1 MKKVEPSGVVMKG
14 VYSIQTSRCTATQEG
29 PITAVWGP
37 PGQTQINVC
46 RMCLEEKIR
55 LGEWEV
61 RRHAFRL
68 IGTALEDQPPG
79 CPGQTAEFCKQPQ
92 IISWRVLRLSNR

>member
-1 MKKVEPSGVVMKG
+1 MKKVEPSGIVLKG
-14 VYSIQTSRCTATQEG
+14 VCSIQTNRCTAKQEG

-61 RRHAFRL
+61 EGARLLPHA
-68 IGTALEDQPPG
+68 
-79 CPGQTAEFCKQPQ
+79 
-92 IISWRVLRLSNR
+92 

>member
-14 VYSIQTSRCTATQEG
+14 VCSIQTPRCTAKIEG
-29 PITAVWGP
+29 PITAVWGE

-61 RRHAFRL
+61 EGARL
-68 IGTALEDQPPG
+68 LPH
-79 CPGQTAEFCKQPQ
+79 
-92 IISWRVLRLSNR
+92 V